1 MMAPIIKT
9 TYGTTPRTGH
19 RSGQATPAPS
29 PLPFYCG
36 GGRHRLRWFLPQ
48 PLSASRTAKAAA
60 RHKRSARHTT
70 GPALRHSSSSSSSS
84 SSSNTKPEP
93 AAAANKT
100 TTTTKIS
107 SSNTNYNHH
116 HSHHHHHHH
125 QQQQQQYEIKLFEA
139 SDLVIYKRQIV

>member
-36 GGRHRLRWFLPQ
+36 GGRHRLRWFLPSP
-48 PLSASRTAKAAA
+48 PLSVSRTAKAAA
-60 RHKRSARHTT
+60 RHKSSARYTT
-70 GPALRHSSSSSSSS
+70 GPAPQQQQQQQQQQQH
-84 SSSNTKPEP
+84 TKPEP